1 MNIARKIIEA
11 HKLNF
16 GSLPPLQQ
24 CSVSGS
30 ALFNA
35 DCLDILPFIPDKSVQ
50 LILAD
55 LPYGTTQNKWD
66 GVLPLDLLWQQYER
80 IIADNGCIVLT
91 ADGIFTGVL
100 MMSNPKWFKYKLI
113 WDKKSTSGFLNAKK
127 MPLRRHEDILIF
139 AKGKTTYN
147 PIMEERGKPR
157 KKGGYV
163 GGNKGTYGS
172 HKEDVK
178 FNNEYYPTSIIEISN
193 ANQKAKQHP
202 TEKPLEL
209 MKWIIRTYSN
219 ECDVVL
225 DNTMGVGTTC
235 LGAKEL
241 NRSFIGIEKEV
252 KYYNL
257 AVGRIFQSTE
267 SIYKNIQSKE
277 NYDKLL
283 SSGMFWEFHP
293 ELSGNWDSDKVVVCQ
308 HCH

>member
-1 MNIARKIIEA
+1 MDIEKLKYEAQTKALHIAD
-11 HKLNF
+11 
-16 GSLPPLQQ
+16 
-24 CSVSGS
+24 VSGS

-35 DCLDILPFIPDKSVQ
+35 DCMDILPLIPDKSVQ

-66 GVLPLDLLWQQYER
+66 SVLPLDLLWQQYER

-100 MMSNPKWFKYKLI
+100 MMSKPKWFKYKLI

-147 PIMEERGKPR
+147 AIMEERGKPR

-172 HKEDVK
+172 HKEDIK

-193 ANQKAKQHP
+193 ANQKSKQHP

-209 MKWIIRTYSN
+209 VKWIINTYSN
-219 ECDVVL
+219 DGELVL

-241 NRSFIGIEKEV
+241 NRFFIGIEKEV
-252 KYYNL
+252 KYYDM
-257 AVGRIFQSTE
+257 AVARVFG
-267 SIYKNIQSKE
+267 
-277 NYDKLL
+277 
-283 SSGMFWEFHP
+283 
-293 ELSGNWDSDKVVVCQ
+293 
-308 HCH
+308 